1 MKLTTLGTIIASIV
15 LSIVAT
21 LLIVPR
27 PVAGS
32 SDTIRGRQIE
42 LTDAKGRTRLKMS
55 AATIDGYERP
65 EITMLG
71 ADGRPSV
78 VLSVNQRGEGT
89 LYFSSPEK
97 EGKVALGYV
106 WGSDVQPKSLEDPL
120 ALWGLRVLGRNGQA
134 QSIGIGN
141 DGHSVVPTK

>member
-1 MKLTTLGTIIASIV
+1 MKLTALGTVIASVV
-15 LSIVAT
+15 LSVVAT

-32 SDTIRGRQIE
+32 SDIIRGRQIE
-42 LTDAKGRTRLKMS
+42 LTDAKGNARIRI
-55 AATIDGYERP
+55 ATTSVDGSERP

-78 VLSVNQRGEGT
+78 LLSVNQKGEGT

-106 WGSDVQPKSLEDPL
+106 WGSDVQPKSSEDPL
-120 ALWGLRVLGRNGQA
+120 ALWGLRVLGRNGQV
-134 QSIGIGN
+134 QSVGIGN
-141 DGHSVVPTK
+141 DGHSIVPTG